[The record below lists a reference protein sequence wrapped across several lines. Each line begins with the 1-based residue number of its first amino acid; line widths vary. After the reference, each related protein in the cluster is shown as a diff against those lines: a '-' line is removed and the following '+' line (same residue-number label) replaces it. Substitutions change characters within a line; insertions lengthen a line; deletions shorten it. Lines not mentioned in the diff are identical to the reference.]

1 MGIAEVSAN
10 QPPKKTGLLLAG
22 GGARAAYQVGMLKAI
37 STLLPRKAGNP
48 FQVISGTSAGAING
62 TALAIYSSNFHT
74 AVHRLVSVWENFHAE
89 RVFRTDP
96 WGVMLTGSRWLAAMM
111 FGGLGKYN
119 PHSLLD
125 RSPLSELLQARLAFD
140 RIQTAI
146 DEGHLHALGVT
157 CSGYISGQSVTFY
170 QGSPMIPPWHRA
182 RRIGYPA
189 KIGLPHILA
198 SSAIPMVFSAVK
210 IDHEYF
216 GDGSMR
222 QIAPISPA
230 LHLGADRILIVGAR
244 DQPYDPSLI
253 KSDAYPS
260 LAQIAGHVLNSIF
273 IDSLEADLERL
284 SRVNKT
290 VSLIPSHHLTEGN
303 TTLRHVDVLVITPS
317 QELDE
322 IAARHAKLLPRTIR
336 FLLKRIGATTPNG
349 ANLVS
354 YLLFEREY
362 CRELI
367 SLGYHDALARKDE
380 ILAFLDLAPLNA
392 INDNAAWPT
401 NNVVNR
407 AG

>member
-1 MGIAEVSAN
+1 MSTD
-10 QPPKKTGLLLAG
+10 QSSKKIGLLLAG

-37 STLLPRKAGNP
+37 STLLPRRASNP

-74 AVHRLVSVWENFHAE
+74 AVHRLVSVWENFHA
-89 RVFRTDP
+89 
-96 WGVMLTGSRWLAAMM
+96 AMM
-111 FGGLGKYN
+111 FGGLGRYN

-125 RSPLSELLQARLAFD
+125 RSPLSELLQTRLAFD

-170 QGSPMIPPWHRA
+170 QGSPMIPPWRRA

-210 IDHEYF
+210 INHEYF

-253 KSDAYPS
+253 KSDTYPP

-273 IDSLEADLERL
+273 LDSLEADLERL
-284 SRVNKT
+284 DRVNKT

-317 QELDE
+317 QELDD

-349 ANLVS
+349 ANLIS
-354 YLLFEREY
+354 YLLFEQEY

-380 ILAFLDLAPLNA
+380 ILAFLDIAPVSG
-392 INDNAAWPT
+392 INGDAAWFT
-401 NNVVNR
+401 NDVVNR

>member
-1 MGIAEVSAN
+1 MSTASFE
-10 QPPKKTGLLLAG
+10 KKTGLILAG

-37 STLLPRKAGNP
+37 STLLPRKVGNP

-96 WGVMLTGSRWLAAMM
+96 WGVLLTGTRWLAAMM
-111 FGGLGKYN
+111 FGGLGRYN

-125 RSPLSELLQARLAFD
+125 RSPLSELLQTRLAFD

-146 DEGHLHALGVT
+146 NDGHLHALGIT
-157 CSGYISGQSVTFY
+157 CSSYISGQSVTFY
-170 QGSPMIPPWHRA
+170 QGSPMIPPWRRA
-182 RRIGYPA
+182 RRIGHPA

-198 SSAIPMVFSAVK
+198 SSAIPLVFSAVK
-210 IDHEYF
+210 INQEYF

-230 LHLGADRILIVGAR
+230 LHLGADRLLIVGAR
-244 DQPYDPSLI
+244 NQPYDPSHI
-253 KSDAYPS
+253 RTEEYPS

-273 IDSLEADLERL
+273 LDSLEADLERL

-317 QELDE
+317 QELDD
-322 IAARHAKLLPRTIR
+322 IAGKHAKLLPRTIR

-349 ANLVS
+349 ANLIS
-354 YLLFEREY
+354 YLLFEQEY

-380 ILAFLDLAPLNA
+380 IMAFLGVTPTHKV
-392 INDNAAWPT
+392 NDTAA
-401 NNVVNR
+401 
-407 AG
+407 

>member
-1 MGIAEVSAN
+1 MVVAEVSAN

-125 RSPLSELLQARLAFD
+125 RSPLSELLQTRLAFD

-157 CSGYISGQSVTFY
+157 CSGYLSGQSVTFY
-170 QGSPMIPPWHRA
+170 QGSPMIPPWRRA
-182 RRIGYPA
+182 RRIGHPA

-210 IDHEYF
+210 INHEYF

-230 LHLGADRILIVGAR
+230 LHMGADRVLIVGAR
-244 DQPYDPSLI
+244 NEPYDPSRI
-253 KSDAYPS
+253 KSEDYPS

-273 IDSLEADLERL
+273 LDSLEADLERL
-284 SRVNKT
+284 ARVNKT

-322 IAARHAKLLPRTIR
+322 IAAKHAKLLPHTIR

-380 ILAFLDLAPLNA
+380 ILAFLDLSPVNV
-392 INDNAAWPT
+392 INGSATWPT
-401 NNVVNR
+401 NNAVNR
-407 AG
+407 VG